1 MKLLRVER
9 GSETREEALR
19 CLEALAKGRVAV
31 RPRVDSDA
39 VLKLIGELAK
49 LLHEEAQR
57 RIESVV
63 AISTSSNEVA
73 VGILEILGTSRENSE
88 KAQAIAAAV
97 EEMSATIREIG
108 GYSEQVAR
116 EAEELRQVAAD
127 GTGQVSE
134 AVDTMGQVVGA
145 VRETAGR
152 IDSLAEASAQI
163 GDIVRTIDDIAE
175 QTKLL
180 ALNAS
185 IEAARAGEAGKG
197 FAVVAGEVRALAQ
210 KTAEATEEV
219 RRRIEALEGEMRGIL
234 ESVQAG
240 ERSVSEAQEAIARLG
255 GTIERMG
262 GSIDGVTA
270 RMGEVASI
278 LGQQTQ
284 ATNEISASVGAIAEA
299 AARNRE
305 RIEAIVE
312 ASERLEEHV
321 KHELTAL
328 GRFEF
333 PEKILHLAKADH
345 VLWKKRLVA
354 MATGRSELR
363 PEELADHRSC
373 RLGKW
378 YYGEGQRVFGS
389 EPVFRNLEGAHER
402 VHRHGIEAARRFQAG
417 DLEGALAA
425 IGEVEKASVEVLA
438 ALDQLLEL
446 SRRQES
452 ARRDAA

>member
-1 MKLLRVER
+1 MRLLKAER
-9 GSETREEALR
+9 GGDTREEALR
-19 CLEALAKGRVAV
+19 CLEALAKGQLAV
-31 RPRVDSDA
+31 RPRIDSDA
-39 VLKLIGELAK
+39 VLRLIGELARM
-49 LLHEEAQR
+49 LHEEAER
-57 RIESVV
+57 RIGSVV

-73 VGILEILGTSRENSE
+73 VGILEILGSSRENSE

-108 GYSEQVAR
+108 GYSDQVAR

-127 GTGQVSE
+127 GAGQVSE
-134 AVDTMGQVVGA
+134 AVNTMGEVVGA

-234 ESVQAG
+234 ESVQTG

-255 GTIERMG
+255 GTMERMG
-262 GSIDGVTA
+262 DSIDGVTG
-270 RMGEVASI
+270 RMGEIASI
-278 LGQQTQ
+278 LSQQTQ
-284 ATNEISASVGAIAEA
+284 ATNEISASVSAIAEA
-299 AARNRE
+299 ATKSRE
-305 RIEAIVE
+305 RIEDVVE

-321 KHELTAL
+321 KRELMAL
-328 GRFEF
+328 GQFEF

-373 RLGKW
+373 RLGRW
-378 YYGEGQRVFGS
+378 YYGEGQKLFGGDAVF
-389 EPVFRNLEGAHER
+389 VALEAAHER
-402 VHRHGIEAARRFQAG
+402 VHSHGIEAARRFQAG
-417 DLEGALAA
+417 DLGGALAA
-425 IGEVEKASVEVLA
+425 IAEVEKASVEVLT
-438 ALDQLLEL
+438 ALDQLLT
-446 SRRQES
+446 RYRQRED